1 MENDMSVNFE
11 KLVHYS
17 PIPTCILNEKF
28 HIFFCNK
35 SFCRISGYTK
45 GDLAETPLADIFYT
59 FDNDI
64 GFEPLLIQ
72 LCRSTSHKKST
83 ILLKKKSGE
92 ILPFV
97 FAASK
102 VILNRKNPYYIC
114 SIHDVVPMDNGKTFF
129 PENIP
134 QKKKAELEELGYSIS
149 KTLVEKGESK
159 GYLKQIKESEYRY
172 HTMAEAAQDMIF
184 IVDVNGEIKY
194 VNKFSALQFKTEPE
208 HLVGKRIFDVF
219 PAEVARRFHG
229 SIKNVIQ
236 SRKTIYSEDLT
247 PFPSGMKWIG
257 TRIIPLVDDN
267 NRVRSV
273 MGVARD
279 ISQRIHIEEQLRKS
293 KEQYQLIVENIKE
306 LVVKVDASG
315 RFIYVSPTY
324 CQMFGK
330 TEQELIGEPYMPL
343 MPEED
348 RAEAIKMS
356 KQLQQ
361 PPYTGYIEQ
370 RALTREG
377 WRWLSWS
384 AKAIRNEQGEVEAVV
399 VSGRDITERKTTEL
413 RLKESETRFRDTIE
427 RSIDAFYSVD
437 EHNRFSYINKAFTT
451 TFGYTL
457 EDLQHHNFEHIT
469 TPGFKN
475 ESTMMFKRVM
485 SGATIAAQEVKLMTK
500 AGNARWAT
508 VNARRVIRDG
518 YVKGIEGFLKDIHSQ
533 KKALE
538 QLSKS
543 EARYRTLFGNLP
555 YEAFSINAH
564 NVFSEANEKFLSS
577 WGDVIGKRPDEAIP
591 FLPVAN
597 LFMETLEKIEKQHS
611 SLSMEYSIAR
621 NEHGTVYYQTIM
633 SPVITRQGQ
642 LLSVV
647 GVNIDITDQVNAI
660 EQSKSLS
667 AKLVETQE
675 EERMR
680 ISKEIHDSIGQ
691 YLTALKLEIAAAE
704 ASLATDSARSLG
716 MLAKAK
722 KTVSETISI
731 ARNMV
736 QNLRPPSLDDF
747 GLIVALKDYINDYS
761 QKWNIPVK
769 FKTADLKDK
778 LSKTAETAFFRI
790 TQEALTNVLKHAKAA
805 KVTIRV
811 FDYENHCHLVI
822 VDNGVGF
829 DLEALNDNS
838 RTAKFGILGMKE
850 RAEFVE
856 GSFDIYS
863 KPGKGTKISVKIPL
877 KKDTT

>member
-1 MENDMSVNFE
+1 MSVNFE

-17 PIPTCILNEKF
+17 PVPTCILDEKF
-28 HIFFCNK
+28 HIFFCNR

-45 GDLAETPLADIFYT
+45 DELAETPLADIFNT
-59 FDNDI
+59 FDSDV
-64 GFEPLLIQ
+64 GFEPSLIR

-83 ILLKKKSGE
+83 LLLKKKSGE

-102 VILNRKNPYYIC
+102 VMLDGKHPYYIC
-114 SIHDVVPMDNGKTFF
+114 NIHDVASMDDSKLLL
-129 PENIP
+129 PKNIS
-134 QKKKAELEELGYSIS
+134 QKKKAELDESGYAIS
-149 KTLVEKGESK
+149 KTLIEKGKLK

-172 HTMAEAAQDMIF
+172 RTLAEAAQDMIF

-208 HLVGKRIFDVF
+208 LMVGKRIFDVF
-219 PAEVARRFHG
+219 AAEVAQRFHTN
-229 SIKNVIQ
+229 IKDVIQ
-236 SRKTIYSEDLT
+236 SRKIIYSEDLT

-257 TRIIPLVDDN
+257 TRIIPLVDED

-293 KEQYQLIVENIKE
+293 KEQYQLIVENVKE

-324 CQMFGK
+324 CEMFGK
-330 TEQELIGEPYMPL
+330 TEQELIGQPYLPL
-343 MPEED
+343 VPEED
-348 RAEAIKMS
+348 RAETIKMS
-356 KQLQQ
+356 KQLRQ
-361 PPYTGYIEQ
+361 PPFTGYIEQ

-384 AKAIRNEQGEVEAVV
+384 AKTIRNDQGEVEAVV
-399 VSGRDITERKTTEL
+399 VSGRDITEKKTTEL

-457 EDLQHHNFEHIT
+457 EDLQHHSFEHIT
-469 TPGFKN
+469 TPGFKM
-475 ESTMMFKRVM
+475 ESNMMFKHVM
-485 SGATIAAQEVKLMTK
+485 SGATIAAQEIKLLTK
-500 AGNARWAT
+500 TRNARWAT

-518 YVKGIEGFLKDIHSQ
+518 YVKGIEGFIKDIHSQ

-555 YEAFSINAH
+555 YEAFSINEY

-577 WGDVIGKRPDEAIP
+577 WGDVIGKRLDEAIP
-591 FLPVAN
+591 FFPVAD
-597 LFMETLEKIEKQHS
+597 LFMETLGKIKNQHS
-611 SLSMEYSIAR
+611 SLSMEYSITR
-621 NEHGTVYYQTIM
+621 NEHNTVYYQTIM
-633 SPVITRQGQ
+633 SPVITEQGQ
-642 LLSVV
+642 MLSVV

-704 ASLATDSARSLG
+704 ALLSTDSARG
-716 MLAKAK
+716 RDMLAKAK

-731 ARNMV
+731 ARDMV

-761 QKWNIPVK
+761 QKWNIPVR
-769 FKTADLKDK
+769 FKPADLTDK

-790 TQEALTNVLKHAKAA
+790 TQEALTNILKHSKTA

-822 VDNGVGF
+822 VDNGIGF
-829 DLEALNDNS
+829 DLEALTDDS
-838 RTAKFGILGMKE
+838 RATKFGILGMKE
-850 RAEFVE
+850 RAEFVD
-856 GSFDIYS
+856 GSFNIYS

-877 KKDTT
+877 KKGTA